1 MSRFSNL
8 FTKSSRR
15 GNMPKKWYSYKSG
28 SKFNE
33 KKIKSNRKMKT
44 QSGFIDCDNCGAW
57 NSAYKTE
64 HKSSLNLCVDCLEG
78 THVL

>member
-1 MSRFSNL
+1 
-8 FTKSSRR
+8 
-15 GNMPKKWYSYKSG
+15 
-28 SKFNE
+28 
-33 KKIKSNRKMKT
+33 MKT

-64 HKSSLNLCVDCLEG
+64 HKSSLNLCVDCLKG